1 MSIYKKQR
9 QGDSRT
15 KLSGNGKKRTKFRG
29 KRMYNAG
36 SYFTA
41 TKSGDKNVTKRVR
54 HRGGRTS
61 HILQRAG
68 VANLLTD
75 NGYVKATI
83 KNVVESKD
91 NRNFARLNIIT
102 KGTIIETDRGRAVV
116 INRPARSGA
125 INARLLK

>member
-1 MSIYKKQR
+1 
-9 QGDSRT
+9 
-15 KLSGNGKKRTKFRG
+15 
-29 KRMYNAG
+29 MYNGG
-36 SYFTA
+36 SYVTA
-41 TKSGDKNVTKRVR
+41 TKSADKNVTKRIR
-54 HRGGRTS
+54 HREGSSSR
-61 HILQRAG
+61 ILHRAG

-75 NGYVKATI
+75 KGYVKATI

-102 KGTIIETDRGRAVV
+102 KGTIIETDKGKAVV

>member
-1 MSIYKKQR
+1 
-9 QGDSRT
+9 
-15 KLSGNGKKRTKFRG
+15 
-29 KRMYNAG
+29 MYNGG

-41 TKSGDKNVTKRVR
+41 TKSADKNVTKRIR
-54 HRGGRTS
+54 HRGGSSSR
-61 HILQRAG
+61 ILHRAG

-102 KGTIIETDRGRAVV
+102 KGTIIETDKGKAVV